1 MPNLN
6 IDQLVDKYIRIRDKK
21 AEVQKTQK
29 AELARFDEAL
39 HTIERVF
46 LTFMQENNVDSL
58 NTNHGTAYKRVQTS
72 CTIADRDAFLNFVRE
87 GGNWAFADL
96 RANAP
101 AVKAYLDANE
111 SLPPGV
117 NFTSRLTVNVQR

>member
-21 AEVQKTQK
+21 AEVQKVQK

-39 HTIERVF
+39 HAIERIF
-46 LTFMQENNVDSL
+46 LTHMQENNVNSL
-58 NTNHGTAYKRVQTS
+58 NTDHGTAYKKVQTS
-72 CTIADRDAFLNFVRE
+72 CTIADRDAFLSFIRE
-87 GGNWAFADL
+87 GDNWAFADL

-111 SLPPGV
+111 TLPPGV

>member
-72 CTIADRDAFLNFVRE
+72 CTIADRVAFLNFVRE
-87 GGNWAFADL
+87 GDNWAFADL

>member
-87 GGNWAFADL
+87 GDNWAFADL

-111 SLPPGV
+111 SLPPGI

>member
-87 GGNWAFADL
+87 GDNWAFAD
-96 RANAP
+96 
-101 AVKAYLDANE
+101 
-111 SLPPGV
+111 
-117 NFTSRLTVNVQR
+117 

>member
-1 MPNLN
+1 MPSLN

-87 GGNWAFADL
+87 GDNWAFADL

>member
-6 IDQLVDKYIRIRDKK
+6 IDQLVDKYVRIRDKK

-87 GGNWAFADL
+87 GDNWAFADL